1 MRFGRQKEGRIP
13 PDLTDDV
20 DIFSEKKNRTSLVKV
35 FVSVDIA

>member
-20 DIFSEKKNRTSLVKV
+20 DVFSEKGQNEGGLHVPRVTKE
-35 FVSVDIA
+35 